1 MNFDL
6 DNIYRTFESVKETH
20 DFKEY
25 FDEMNENNK
34 VLNEIPF
41 DDQKAKQR
49 ISKLTRSEE
58 HTSELQSQR

>member
-25 FDEMNENNK
+25 FDEMNANNG
-34 VLNEIPF
+34 IC
-41 DDQKAKQR
+41 
-49 ISKLTRSEE
+49 
-58 HTSELQSQR
+58 